1 MVRVGPLTFIGAV
14 VGGDRRGDLATVN
27 GTRRTMRW
35 TAGLSLALWL
45 LTTLVGAGLPNI

>member
-1 MVRVGPLTFIGAV
+1 MVNGAFLVRVGHGVQMP
-14 VGGDRRGDLATVN
+14 DE

-45 LTTLVGAGLPNI
+45 LTTLAGAGLPNI